1 MREHVAN
8 GTYGIVDY
16 VSYPLGMLL
25 VAPIVMRHL
34 GSSGYGLWM
43 ITTAIVS
50 AGGIIAS
57 GFGDANIQRVAQ
69 LRGVGDRRAMALTV
83 SSMLGIN
90 LVLGCMLTITVWS
103 VAPFAARHI
112 AVSSTASVN
121 ECLVCL
127 RIASVLILVRAVESV
142 GTSTQRAFENYR
154 SSVQIS
160 SGVQLLTL
168 TSAALLA
175 LAGLHVAS
183 LLVATGASLVL
194 GACLQLRQVRKSL
207 GGVSLRP
214 AFEPEET
221 RRLLGGGVFLW
232 LQAIGGVAF
241 NQFDRILLGIS
252 LGAVAVAPYALC
264 IQLAHPIF
272 GVCASGLNF
281 LFPYLSARAGNV
293 STDELRR
300 TVLKAFLC
308 NALLVGGG
316 AMLLLLFG
324 QQLLRVWV
332 GDAVARGGERLLPPI
347 VIGSALAGLSVTG
360 TYAMQALGRFRITA
374 LINLG
379 GRTVMFFLMIYLL
392 HHAGIR
398 GLAMSRVY
406 YGGIA
411 LLVYMPLLSL
421 FKTAKQRKLQL
432 EGMPLA
438 VSLHGGSKL

>member
-1 MREHVAN
+1 MRKHVAN

-83 SSMLGIN
+83 RSMLGIN
-90 LVLGCMLTITVWS
+90 LILGCLLAIAVWS
-103 VAPFAARHI
+103 AAPVAARHI
-112 AVSSTASVN
+112 AVSSTASIN

-142 GTSTQRAFENYR
+142 GASTQRAFERYR
-154 SSVQIS
+154 SSVKIS

-168 TSAALLA
+168 ASAALLA

-183 LLVATGASLVL
+183 LLVATGVFLVL
-194 GACLQLRQVRKSL
+194 GACLQLRQVRRSL
-207 GGVSLRP
+207 CGVSLCP
-214 AFEPEET
+214 AFESEET

-232 LQAIGGVAF
+232 LQALGGVAF

-293 STDELRR
+293 SLDELKR
-300 TVLKAFLC
+300 VVFKAFLC
-308 NALLVGGG
+308 NALLVCSGTV
-316 AMLLLLFG
+316 LLLLFG
-324 QQLLRVWV
+324 QQLLRMWV
-332 GDAVARGGERLLPPI
+332 GDAVARGAERLLPPI
-347 VIGSALAGLSVTG
+347 VIGSALAGLGVTG
-360 TYAMQALGRFRITA
+360 TYAMQALGRFRTTA

-379 GRTVMFFLMIYLL
+379 GRSVMFFLMIYLL
-392 HHAGIR
+392 RHAGIQ
-398 GLAMSRVY
+398 GLAMSRVC

-411 LLVYMPLLSL
+411 LLVYLPLLSS
-421 FKTAKQRKLQL
+421 FKAAEQKKLRV
-432 EGMPLA
+432 EVMPVA
-438 VSLHGGSKL
+438 VSLQGGSKL

>member
-1 MREHVAN
+1 MRKHLAN
-8 GTYGIVDY
+8 GAYGVVDY

-34 GSSGYGLWM
+34 GGSGYGLWM
-43 ITTAIVS
+43 ITTAIIS

-69 LRGVGDRRAMALTV
+69 LRGVGDKRAMALTV
-83 SSMLGIN
+83 RSILGIN
-90 LVLGCMLTITVWS
+90 IVLGCMLAIAVWS
-103 VAPFAARHI
+103 AAPFAARHI

-142 GTSTQRAFENYR
+142 GTSTQRAFEHYR

-160 SGVQLLTL
+160 SGVQLFTL
-168 TSAALLA
+168 MSAALLV
-175 LAGLHVAS
+175 LSGLHVAS
-183 LLVATGASLVL
+183 LLMATGAFLVL

-207 GGVSLRP
+207 GGASLHP
-214 AFEPEET
+214 AFDPEET

-293 STDELRR
+293 PTDELRR
-300 TVLKAFLC
+300 MIFKAFLC

-316 AMLLLLFG
+316 AILLLLFG
-324 QQLLRVWV
+324 QQLLRMWV
-332 GDAVARGGERLLPPI
+332 GDVVARGAERLLPPI

-360 TYAMQALGRFRITA
+360 TYAMQALGRFRTTS

-379 GRTVMFFLMIYLL
+379 GRTLMFFLMIYLL
-392 HHAGIR
+392 RHAGVQ
-398 GLAMSRVY
+398 GLAISRIY

-411 LLVYMPLLSL
+411 LLVYLPLLSS
-421 FKTAKQRKLQL
+421 FKAAEQSELQL
-432 EGMPLA
+432 EGMPL
-438 VSLHGGSKL
+438 VLSLHGGPKL